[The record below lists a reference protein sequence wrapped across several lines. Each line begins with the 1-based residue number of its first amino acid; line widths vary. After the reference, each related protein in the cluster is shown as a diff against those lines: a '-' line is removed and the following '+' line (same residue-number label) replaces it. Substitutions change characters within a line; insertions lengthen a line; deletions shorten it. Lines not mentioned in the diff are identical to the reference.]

1 MKEIIR
7 FNFLLDP
14 ILNENIIWNFFRE
27 HSKNP
32 NYERT
37 FTPEELTFMNDA
49 YTGVKNW
56 EEVKKS
62 PLYNE
67 IAQSKYFTQMV
78 DKAKN
83 YLTTLPQNFDKY
95 KDQINDY
102 IGNKL
107 KIDSEVPPKDVKV
120 TCHGGMYCGG
130 FITWGEED
138 KSASDPVFDA
148 VYLVHEWLHALE
160 HDLLGHWTNRSEAG
174 VAISHAIIE
183 LAADEYLSN
192 LLKGNPQNYKG
203 HKFLTEIKDKIR
215 PLFHE
220 FVEGKGAVNFIAF
233 VNEMIA
239 KFE

>member
-27 HSKNP
+27 HAKNP
-32 NYERT
+32 NYERE
-37 FTPEELTFMNDA
+37 FTKEEIAFMNDA
-49 YTGVKNW
+49 FSGAINWADVKQS
-56 EEVKKS
+56 E
-62 PLYNE
+62 LYNE
-67 IAQSKYFTQMV
+67 IANSKYFTQMV
-78 DKAKN
+78 EKAKG
-83 YLTTLPQNFDKY
+83 YLVTLPQNFEKY
-95 KDQINDY
+95 KDTINDY
-102 IGNKL
+102 IVNTL
-107 KIDSEVPPKDVKV
+107 KIDADVPPIDVKV

-130 FITWGEED
+130 FITWGDED

-160 HDLLGHWTNRSEAG
+160 HDLLGHWTNRSETG

-203 HKFLTEIKDKIR
+203 HKYLSELKDKIR
-215 PLFHE
+215 PQFLE
-220 FVEGKGAVNFIAF
+220 FVEGRGAVNFVAF
-233 VNEMIA
+233 VNEMIG